1 MLMIDGTTIYLTR
14 DLGGAYDKYQKY
26 KFDKH
31 IYVVQSAQTLHFN
44 QLFKTLELMDEEFA
58 KPGMLEHINFGM
70 VNGMSTRRGTVKFL
84 DDIIDEATDVMHEQM
99 RSNEAKY
106 AQVEEPEMTSAVIG
120 ASAVKIQDMSAK
132 RYVPSPD
139 SLLTA
144 GSTTT
149 TLTSND
155 VHHSKVISVHLSSTL
170 TSDYVRFNVRTQM
183 SLYPPP
189 STRSTSRF

>member
-1 MLMIDGTTIYLTR
+1 MTLIIDGTTIYLTR

-106 AQVEEPEMTSAVIG
+106 AQVEEPERTSAVIG

-132 RYVPSPD
+132 RYVSFSCPE
-139 SLLTA
+139 LTT

-149 TLTSND
+149 ISTLND
-155 VHHSKVISVHLSSTL
+155 VHLSKVISDHLFNIL
-170 TSDYVRFNVRTQM
+170 TSDYVPFNVKTQ
-183 SLYPPP
+183 
-189 STRSTSRF
+189 TS